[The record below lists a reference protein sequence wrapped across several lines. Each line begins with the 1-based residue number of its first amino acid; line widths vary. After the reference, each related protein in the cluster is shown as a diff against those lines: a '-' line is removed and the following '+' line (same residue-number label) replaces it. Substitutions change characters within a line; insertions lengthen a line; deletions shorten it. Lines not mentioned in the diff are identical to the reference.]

1 MKNVVITPDKA
12 LQSARSYCAFQ
23 ERCHSEMKDK
33 LYSWNLH
40 KKDVDEIIAQLIS
53 EGFLNEE
60 RFAIAYAGG
69 KFRIKK
75 WGKEKIRQALKSKFV
90 SDYSIN
96 KALNLL
102 EEKDV
107 KETIKEIIAKKS
119 PKIKEPDG
127 WKKKHKIAQYLLSR
141 GFEKDMIWGILGE
154 E

>member
-1 MKNVVITPDKA
+1 MKNSVITPEKA
-12 LQSARSYCAFQ
+12 LESARSYCAFQ

-33 LYSWNLH
+33 LYSWQLH
-40 KKDVDEIIAQLIS
+40 KKDVDEIMAQLIT

-75 WGKEKIRQALKSKFV
+75 WGKEKIRQALKAKYV

-96 KALNLL
+96 KALSLL

-107 KETIKEIIAKKS
+107 KATIKEIIAKKS
-119 PKIKEPDG
+119 PKVKEPDG
-127 WKKKHKIAQYLLSR
+127 WKKKYKIAQYLLSR
-141 GFEKDMIWGILGE
+141 GFEKDMIWEILGE